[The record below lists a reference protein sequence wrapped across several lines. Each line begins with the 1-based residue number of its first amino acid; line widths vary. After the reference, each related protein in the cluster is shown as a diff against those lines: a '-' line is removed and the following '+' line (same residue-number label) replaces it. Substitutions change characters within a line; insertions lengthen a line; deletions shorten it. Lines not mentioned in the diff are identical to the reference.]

1 MGCTRLGNVVGY
13 ADDSG
18 GRYVVYI
25 GISGVVVVGNV

>member
-18 GRYVVYI
+18 GRYVYI
-25 GISGVVVVGNV
+25 GISGVVVVGKV